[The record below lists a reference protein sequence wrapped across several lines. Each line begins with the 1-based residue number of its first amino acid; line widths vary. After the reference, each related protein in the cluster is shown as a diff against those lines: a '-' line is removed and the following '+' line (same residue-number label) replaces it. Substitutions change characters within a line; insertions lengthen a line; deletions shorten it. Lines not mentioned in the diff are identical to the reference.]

1 MRKMDGEVRVAEKV
15 RGSSWDSLV
24 TDENGEG
31 KRRPHLASKAMV
43 VEFDLPYGKQGNDI
57 IKFSFSKFNLKTIT

>member
-1 MRKMDGEVRVAEKV
+1 MDGEVRVVEKV

-31 KRRPHLASKAMV
+31 KRRPDSASKAIV
-43 VEFDLPYGKQGNDI
+43 VEFNLPYGKQGNDI
-57 IKFSFSKFNLKTIT
+57 IKFSF